1 MKKYLIGILL
11 GLIVVYFGIKIGMV
25 LVLNLGDAYKEN
37 KDIVKNFEVKEI
49 KNIKSVDAEDYIN
62 INGLNIRND
71 FEDFSKISNGY
82 KLNDNTYFMINIDD
96 SMIDYLKNSTL
107 KKDKK
112 GFVKFL
118 QKNNIESDIELYC
131 FLNKYGNAT
140 SNIFNSF
147 SRIKSNYY
155 VQYIVSIMGNYINS
169 LTEINGDL
177 SGYIMHCENND
188 IVVLNLKNKT
198 YYLNFRNTEYFDLDY
213 IYELIS
219 TIQI

>member
-11 GLIVVYFGIKIGMV
+11 GIFVVYFGIKIGMV
-25 LVLNLGDAYKEN
+25 LVLNHGEAYEEN
-37 KDIVKNFEVKEI
+37 KDIIKNFEVKET
-49 KNIKSVDAEDYIN
+49 KNIKSIDVNDYIN

-96 SMIDYLKNSTL
+96 SMIDYLK
-107 KKDKK
+107 KDKK
-112 GFVKFL
+112 GFANFL
-118 QKNNIESDIELYC
+118 KKNNIESDIELYR
-131 FLNKYGNAT
+131 FLNKYGNANST
-140 SNIFNSF
+140 IFTSF
-147 SRIKSNYY
+147 SKIKSNYY
-155 VQYIVSIMGNYINS
+155 VQYIISIMGNYINR
-169 LTEINGDL
+169 LTEIKGDL
-177 SGYIMHCENND
+177 SGYIMHCDNND

-198 YYLNFRNTEYFDLDY
+198 YYLNFRNEEYFNLDY